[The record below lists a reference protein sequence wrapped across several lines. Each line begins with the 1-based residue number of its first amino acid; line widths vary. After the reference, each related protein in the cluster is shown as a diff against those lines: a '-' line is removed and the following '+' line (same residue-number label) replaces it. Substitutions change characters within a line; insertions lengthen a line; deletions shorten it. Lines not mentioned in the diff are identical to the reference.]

1 MMDDQQINEL
11 IRIMGTVDGRDFLYN
26 FALLHCGVDFANG
39 IPSNVK
45 SDFEMGSRKPAID
58 LFNLLVY
65 HCYDKFKLMLDE
77 QKQRSAINGRRNDC

>member
-1 MMDDQQINEL
+1 
-11 IRIMGTVDGRDFLYN
+11 MGTADGRDFLYN
-26 FALLHCGVDFANG
+26 FVLLHCGVDFANG

-77 QKQRSAINGRRNDC
+77 QDMRRNSNG

>member
-1 MMDDQQINEL
+1 MEDRQINEL
-11 IRIMGTVDGRDFLYN
+11 IRIMGTADGRDFRYN

-77 QKQRSAINGRRNDC
+77 QDMRRNSNG

>member
-1 MMDDQQINEL
+1 MEEQQINEL

-26 FALLHCGVDFANG
+26 FALLYCGVDYANG
-39 IPSNVK
+39 VPSNVRG
-45 SDFEMGSRKPAID
+45 DYETGVRKPAID

-77 QKQRSAINGRRNDC
+77 QKQRSAINGR